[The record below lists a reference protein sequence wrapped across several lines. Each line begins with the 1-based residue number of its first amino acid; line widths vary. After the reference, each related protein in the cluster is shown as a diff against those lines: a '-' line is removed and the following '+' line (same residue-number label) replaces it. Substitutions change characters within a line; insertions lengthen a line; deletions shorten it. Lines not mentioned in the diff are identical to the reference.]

1 MVTEVIGA
9 GINGID
15 SYIVKVEVDISDGL
29 PVFELIGL
37 LNSEVREAKE
47 RVKVSLKNCGIYM
60 EPKRITI
67 NLSPANIRKEGTGYD
82 LPIAI
87 GMLAG
92 LGYVSKTSLENILF
106 VGEIGLNGEIKYI
119 KGVLPITMEAQ
130 KRGISTVI
138 VPKGNAK
145 EAAIV
150 KGMKVVGV
158 RHIEELMKYLN
169 SENKDELIPP
179 TTADIDDYLQSD
191 FYNLPD
197 FKDVSGQEAAK
208 RGLEIA
214 AAGFHNVLMI
224 GPPGAGKSMM
234 AKRLPSIMPKMTL
247 KECLEVTKIYS
258 VCGLLESDKPLI
270 STRPFCSPHHTASY
284 SSMTGGGNSPRPG
297 LISRSHKGV
306 LFLDEV
312 VHFSSA
318 TLEILRQP
326 IEDKVIQVTR
336 ANWNQTF
343 PADFMLIAAMNPCP
357 CGMYPD
363 LNKCNCTPDKIR
375 HYIGKISGPI
385 LDRIDLCIETSKVEI
400 KDINR
405 EGSLSSEVMREQ
417 VLKAIDAQ
425 KERYKGTDIVF
436 NSSLS
441 AGNIDEYIVLGKK
454 EKSLM
459 EKVYNKLGLSARGY
473 HRILKVARTIADID
487 GSKDVE
493 CKHLLEAVCYRGVED
508 KYFNI

>member
-29 PVFELIGL
+29 PIFELIGL

-47 RVKVSLKNCGIYM
+47 RVKVSLKNSGIYM
-60 EPKRITI
+60 EPRRITI

-82 LPIAI
+82 LPIAVGI
-87 GMLAG
+87 LAG
-92 LGYVSKTSLENILF
+92 LGYVATSCLDNILF
-106 VGEIGLNGEIKYI
+106 AGEIGLNGEIKYI
-119 KGVLPITMEAQ
+119 KGILPITMEAK
-130 KRGISTVI
+130 KRGITTVI
-138 VPKGNAK
+138 IPKDNAK

-150 KGMKVVGV
+150 KGIKVVGASN
-158 RHIEELMKYLN
+158 INELIKYL
-169 SENKDELIPP
+169 SSDDKDNVIRP
-179 TTADIDDYLQSD
+179 TKADIEDYLQNEY
-191 FYNLPD
+191 YNLLD
-197 FKDVSGQEAAK
+197 FKDVSGQESAK

-234 AKRLPSIMPKMTL
+234 AKRLPSILPKMTL
-247 KECLEVTKIYS
+247 NECLEVTKIYS
-258 VCGLLESDKPLI
+258 VCGLLETDKPLI

-284 SSMTGGGNSPRPG
+284 SSMTGGGNLPKPG

-343 PADFMLIAAMNPCP
+343 PADFMLVAAMNPCP

-363 LNKCNCTPDKIR
+363 LDKCNCTPDKIR
-375 HYIGKISGPI
+375 NYIGKISGPI
-385 LDRIDLCIETSKVEI
+385 LDRIDLCIETSRIEI

-405 EGSLSSEVMREQ
+405 EGSLISEDMREK
-417 VLKAIDAQ
+417 VLKAIEAQ
-425 KERYKGTDIVF
+425 KERYRGTDIVF
-436 NSSLS
+436 NSSLT
-441 AGNIDEYIVLGKK
+441 AGNIDEYIDLGKK
-454 EKSLM
+454 EKALM

>member
-29 PVFELIGL
+29 PIFELIGL

-224 GPPGAGKSMM
+224 GPPTDKSRQFIVT
-234 AKRLPSIMPKMTL
+234 AKSEEELVKS
-247 KECLEVTKIYS
+247 KESAKKAS
-258 VCGLLESDKPLI
+258 LI
-270 STRPFCSPHHTASY
+270 
-284 SSMTGGGNSPRPG
+284 GGIACAVIG
-297 LISRSHKGV
+297 LI
-306 LFLDEV
+306 
-312 VHFSSA
+312 
-318 TLEILRQP
+318 
-326 IEDKVIQVTR
+326 VI
-336 ANWNQTF
+336 
-343 PADFMLIAAMNPCP
+343 
-357 CGMYPD
+357 
-363 LNKCNCTPDKIR
+363 
-375 HYIGKISGPI
+375 
-385 LDRIDLCIETSKVEI
+385 
-400 KDINR
+400 
-405 EGSLSSEVMREQ
+405 
-417 VLKAIDAQ
+417 
-425 KERYKGTDIVF
+425 IVGF
-436 NSSLS
+436 T
-441 AGNIDEYIVLGKK
+441 K
-454 EKSLM
+454 
-459 EKVYNKLGLSARGY
+459 
-473 HRILKVARTIADID
+473 
-487 GSKDVE
+487 
-493 CKHLLEAVCYRGVED
+493 
-508 KYFNI
+508 